1 MLFTEG
7 SEILCQLFAGSVV
20 AVLAILD
27 GVCGTQVCLLVLK
40 SVTEVC
46 DDLQIKLILENY
58 RLRRK
63 HTWKRCYIAHLRK
76 IPWWLGP
83 QVQDCSHSPV
93 NQLVGHKNSKAP
105 LGLGNTLDVLLP

>member
-1 MLFTEG
+1 M
-7 SEILCQLFAGSVV
+7 

-63 HTWKRCYIAHLRK
+63 HTWKRCDIADLRK
-76 IPWWLGP
+76 IPWWWGP
-83 QVQDCSHSPV
+83 QVLDCSRSPV
-93 NQLVGHKNSKAP
+93 NQLVGHKDSKAP